1 MVRVTVK
8 FMSVARLRAG
18 LGTVKL
24 LSTATRLGDVL
35 RELVDSY
42 QMADIFL
49 TESGEVR
56 QWARVLVN
64 GRSQEFLGGL
74 NLELHDDDTL
84 ALVYPY
90 TENF

>member
-1 MVRVTVK
+1 LVRVTVK
-8 FMSVARLRAG
+8 FMSVARLRVG
-18 LGTVKL
+18 LSTVKL
-24 LSTATRLGDVL
+24 VSTATRLGDVL

-42 QMADIFL
+42 QIGDIFI

-56 QWARVLVN
+56 RWARVLVN

-74 NLELHDDDTL
+74 SLELHDDDTL

>member
-1 MVRVTVK
+1 
-8 FMSVARLRAG
+8 MSVARLRAG
-18 LGTVKL
+18 SGTVRF
-24 LSTATRLGDVL
+24 LSTANRLGDVL

-42 QMADIFL
+42 RMSDIFM

-90 TENF
+90 AENF